1 MVPIRSLHKYDLCI
15 TIPEI
20 FVFERDGEV
29 EAHNKQE
36 AALKYK
42 QKYQKE
48 LEKWPLNVLEHYV
61 KRSFWL

>member
-1 MVPIRSLHKYDLCI
+1 MDPIRFLHKYDLCI

-20 FVFERDGEV
+20 FVFERDREI

-42 QKYQKE
+42 EKYPKE
-48 LEKWPLNVLEHYV
+48 LEKWPLNTLEHYV
-61 KRSFWL
+61 ERSLLL